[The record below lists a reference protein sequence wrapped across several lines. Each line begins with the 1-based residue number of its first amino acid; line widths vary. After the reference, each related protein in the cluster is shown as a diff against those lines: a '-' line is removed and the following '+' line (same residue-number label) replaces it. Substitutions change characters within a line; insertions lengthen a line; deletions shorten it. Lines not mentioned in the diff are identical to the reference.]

1 MGRLAIPAI
10 IESKAEYE
18 AALNTLSDLASKGAD
33 RKGDE
38 DKLFRTWIVLVEEYE
53 QRTRERNP
61 RKLSVYDLL
70 QFLLAENGLGPKS
83 FEPKIGQSRMSEILS
98 GSSQISNAH
107 AVLLAKRF
115 HVKPSVFLS
124 VK

>member
-1 MGRLAIPAI
+1 MGRLAAPAI

-18 AALNTLSDLASKGAD
+18 AALSTLSDLASKGAD
-33 RKGDE
+33 RNVEE
-38 DKLFRTWIVLVEEYE
+38 DKLFRTWVVLVEEYE
-53 QRTRERNP
+53 QRTRERKA

-70 QFLLAENGLGPKS
+70 QFLLAENGLSPKS

-107 AVLLAKRF
+107 AVLLGQRF
-115 HVKPSVFLS
+115 HVKPSIFLS